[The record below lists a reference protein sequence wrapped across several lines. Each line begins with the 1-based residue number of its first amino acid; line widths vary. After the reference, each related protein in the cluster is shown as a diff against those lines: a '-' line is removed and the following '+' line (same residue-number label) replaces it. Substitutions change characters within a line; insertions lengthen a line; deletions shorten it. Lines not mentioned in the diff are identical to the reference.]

1 MKIIG
6 IAFLVLSCLIIFS
19 LVIDISQ
26 QFTIHEALNNAISP
40 FRVMSIGETFTLW
53 FLVFLFLSKH
63 FISPGRTNTKRSR
76 YALM

>member
-6 IAFLVLSCLIIFS
+6 IAFLMLSCLIIFS

-40 FRVMSIGETFTLW
+40 FRVMGIGETFALW
-53 FLVFLFLSKH
+53 LLVFLFFVQAFYFSWKD
-63 FISPGRTNTKRSR
+63 KRKKK
-76 YALM
+76 

>member
-53 FLVFLFLSKH
+53 FLVFLFFVQAFYFSWKD
-63 FISPGRTNTKRSR
+63 KRKKK
-76 YALM
+76 